1 MTGWQWKKK
10 WVGMCG
16 PSTVP
21 VVIYRSVFDSHHLQF
36 LNPFLLALPPSSL
49 PNLPIVYLMLRH
61 LHLHRSSQ
69 LITLNISSDY
79 VGYSTSWKCWLFF
92 LLQQGQC
99 PALFLRL
106 LSSIIKRV
114 KRNNLLR
121 LQMSFNK
128 GQLRI
133 KSQKYKKKKQLQ
145 IQEEQIIIR
154 WEVQTCIASES
165 T

>member
-1 MTGWQWKKK
+1 
-10 WVGMCG
+10 MCG

-61 LHLHRSSQ
+61 SSQ
-69 LITLNISSDY
+69 LISLNISSDY

-92 LLQQGQC
+92 LLQQGQR

-121 LQMSFNK
+121 LQMSLTIKNK
-128 GQLRI
+128 ITKIQEKETTSNSRRTNNNNMRGSNLYCIGIHIRI
-133 KSQKYKKKKQLQ
+133 KTK
-145 IQEEQIIIR
+145 R
-154 WEVQTCIASES
+154 R
-165 T
+165 